1 MCGIII
7 IKKNVNNLLILC
19 EENQKKPHFTPHIS
33 IPGVKNTVNT
43 VNMSKIP
50 LYFHSRHGFS
60 IPKEAKL
67 KDVC

>member
-1 MCGIII
+1 MGLLLLE
-7 IKKNVNNLLILC
+7 KHVNKLLILC
-19 EENQKKPHFTPHIS
+19 EENQKKPHFNPYIS

-60 IPKEAKL
+60 IPKGAKL
-67 KDVC
+67 KGVC